1 MYLVV
6 QKYCLKYLCNHP
18 VIFFYQNNPVFT
30 VQLMIKAILIDDEK
44 HCRETLSI
52 QLERYCPDVKL
63 LAQCSSAA
71 EGLDAVSRHQPDLI
85 FLDVEMPKMNGFEML
100 QQLSHMPFEV
110 IFTTG
115 YDAYAIKA
123 IRFSALDFLLK
134 PIDKDELRKAVAKVH
149 QKRDHSLTQ
158 QLDVLLEKLTN
169 KQGLLQKIALPT
181 QEGFELVPLEN
192 ILHCESDSN
201 YTHVLLKNGK
211 KFLVSRTLKEIEEL
225 LEGHPFLRIHHSH
238 LVNLNEIVRYIRGEG
253 GYVIMSDNTSITVSR
268 SRKDA
273 LLKIFG

>member
-1 MYLVV
+1 
-6 QKYCLKYLCNHP
+6 
-18 VIFFYQNNPVFT
+18 
-30 VQLMIKAILIDDEK
+30 MIKAILVDDER

-52 QLERYCPDVKL
+52 QLEKYCSQVQL
-63 LAQCSSAA
+63 LAQCSSAVQ
-71 EGLDAVSRHQPDLI
+71 GLEAIAQYQPDVV

-100 QQLSHMPFEV
+100 QQFSHIPFEV

-123 IRFSALDFLLK
+123 IRFSAIDYLLK
-134 PIDKDELRKAVAKVH
+134 PIDKDELRKAVGKVR
-149 QKRDHSLTQ
+149 QKNSHNLNQ
-158 QLDVLLEKLTN
+158 QLDILLEKLGT
-169 KQGLLQKIALPT
+169 KQVPLQKIALPT
-181 QEGFELVPLEN
+181 LDGFELVPIEN
-192 ILHCESDSN
+192 ILHCEADSN
-201 YTHVLLKNGK
+201 YTHVVLKHAK
-211 KFLVSRTLKEIEEL
+211 KVLVSRTLKEIEEL
-225 LEGHPFLRIHHSH
+225 LDGHAFLRIHHSY

>member
-1 MYLVV
+1 
-6 QKYCLKYLCNHP
+6 
-18 VIFFYQNNPVFT
+18 
-30 VQLMIKAILIDDEK
+30 MIKAILIDDEK

-52 QLERYCPDVKL
+52 QLERYCPEIQLV
-63 LAQCSSAA
+63 AQCSSAI
-71 EGLDAVSRHQPDLI
+71 EGLQAINQYQPEVV
-85 FLDVEMPKMNGFEML
+85 FLDVEMPRMNGFEML
-100 QQLSHMPFEV
+100 QKLSPIEFDV

-123 IRFSALDFLLK
+123 IRFSALDYLLK
-134 PIDKDELRKAVAKVH
+134 PIDKDELKKAVAKIH
-149 QKRDHSLTQ
+149 HKSNHNLTQ
-158 QLDVLLEKLTN
+158 QLDVLLEKLSN

-181 QEGFELVPLEN
+181 LDGFELVPLEN

-201 YTHVLLKNGK
+201 YTHVMLKNGRK
-211 KFLVSRTLKEIEEL
+211 VLVSRTLKEIEEL

-238 LVNLNEIVRYIRGEG
+238 LINLNEIVRYVRGEG

-273 LLKIFG
+273 LLKVFGS